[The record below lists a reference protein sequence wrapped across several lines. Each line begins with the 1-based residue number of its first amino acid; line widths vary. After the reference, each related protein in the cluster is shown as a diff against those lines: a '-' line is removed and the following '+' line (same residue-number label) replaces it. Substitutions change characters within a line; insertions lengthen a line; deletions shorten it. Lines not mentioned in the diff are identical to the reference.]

1 MERAKSQ
8 MEIFTEMRSFQ
19 FRLCRRFQNLTRREQ
34 NWVGECKNKT
44 YARETKVLVNRL
56 PFNCRDCHCPFKTK
70 KFGKWRYI
78 SSIKL
83 MEENDVSVQIYSF
96 LEETAV
102 RITKNTAKMDKD
114 VISVIS

>member
-83 MEENDVSVQIYSF
+83 MEETHVSAQIYSF
-96 LEETAV
+96 LEVTAV
-102 RITKNTAKMDKD
+102 RYGGNPDKSGKD
-114 VISVIS
+114 MIFVIS